1 LIGIQISMLPLDKLK
16 NCLEL
21 EKTRQPTH
29 LTSQTISKQIPCFP
43 MMIVHIEDEV
53 NWSLALKTN
62 YHANKP
68 RDRKEAT
75 NYKESFIQQSATST
89 R

>member
-1 LIGIQISMLPLDKLK
+1 MLPLNKLK

-21 EKTRQPTH
+21 EKTGQLTH
-29 LTSQTISKQIPCFP
+29 LTGQTFSKQISCFP
-43 MMIVHIEDEV
+43 MTIVHIEEEV
-53 NWSLALKTN
+53 NYSWALKTN